1 MKTIANKE
9 INYSLH
15 NSENFKKE
23 LEPEIGDVI
32 EKVSGLLLEYFKFI
46 TENIKLRN
54 SSFSKFIIIR
64 GLDTIVNVF
73 NFILLYT
80 KNLDVTY
87 FHCQK
92 SFYFYV
98 EFVGQIS
105 EDEKMFLQLSSRDA
119 STYVYKKTIFDINS
133 ELRKSNEEISDY
145 TKLKLTVINCYIE
158 IYKTL
163 LLKLINDD
171 LNTLT
176 DTNLNLLEELYKKLN
191 NLSNKSLI
199 HELNNIVENLFY
211 NTQKT
216 NDLYEICILLIKK
229 IVKNPEI
236 VENIK
241 NNFLS
246 DDYKSKLLENHDKFV
261 AWIIS

>member
-9 INYSLH
+9 MNYSLH

-23 LEPEIGDVI
+23 LEAEIGDVI
-32 EKVSGLLLEYFKFI
+32 EKISGLLLEYFKFI

-54 SSFSKFIIIR
+54 SGFSKFIIIR

-105 EDEKMFLQLSSRDA
+105 EDEKIFLQLSSRDA

-145 TKLKLTVINCYIE
+145 TKLKLKVINCYIE

-171 LNTLT
+171 FNSLR
-176 DTNLNLLEELYKKLN
+176 DTNLKLLEELYKKLN
-191 NLSNKSLI
+191 NISNKSVI
-199 HELNNIVENLFY
+199 HELNNIIENLFY
-211 NTQKT
+211 NMQKT
-216 NDLYEICILLIKK
+216 NELYEICILLIKK
-229 IVKNPEI
+229 IVKNPQI
-236 VENIK
+236 IENIK
-241 NNFLS
+241 NKFS
-246 DDYKSKLLENHDKFV
+246 SEDYKSKLLENHDKLV
-261 AWIIS
+261 SWIIS

>member
-1 MKTIANKE
+1 MKTMANKE

-15 NSENFKKE
+15 NSENYKKE
-23 LEPEIGDVI
+23 LDSEIVDII
-32 EKVSGLLLEYFKFI
+32 EKISTLFLEYFKFI
-46 TENIKLRN
+46 VENIKLKN

-119 STYVYKKTIFDINS
+119 SNYVYKKTIFDINS
-133 ELRKSNEEISDY
+133 ELRKANEEISDY
-145 TKLKLTVINCYIE
+145 TKLKLSIVNCYIDL
-158 IYKTL
+158 YKTL
-163 LLKLINDD
+163 LLKLINNSSDVNSNMD
-171 LNTLT
+171 LLH
-176 DTNLNLLEELYKKLN
+176 ELYKKLN
-191 NLSNKSLI
+191 NLNNRSI
-199 HELNNIVENLFY
+199 IYDLNNIIENLFY
-211 NTQKT
+211 HIELPNQ
-216 NDLYEICILLIKK
+216 LYQISIILIKK
-229 IVKNPEI
+229 I
-236 VENIK
+236 IK
-241 NNFLS
+241 NNQLIENINSKFLS
-246 DDYKSKLLENHDKFV
+246 QDYKDKLEETPDKFV
-261 AWIIS
+261 SWLIS

>member
-1 MKTIANKE
+1 MKTITNKE

-15 NSENFKKE
+15 NLENFKKE
-23 LEPEIGDVI
+23 LETDISDVI
-32 EKVSGLLLEYFKFI
+32 EKISGLLLDYFKFI
-46 TENIKLRN
+46 IENIKLRN

-64 GLDTIVNVF
+64 GLDTVLNVF

-171 LNTLT
+171 LNHLR
-176 DTNLNLLEELYKKLN
+176 DININLLEELYKKLN
-191 NLSNKSLI
+191 NLSNKSFI
-199 HELNNIVENLFY
+199 HDLNNIFENLFY
-211 NTQKT
+211 NTQNAKE
-216 NDLYEICILLIKK
+216 LYEISILLIKK
-229 IVKNPEI
+229 INKNPEI
-236 VENIK
+236 IENINNKFILEEYK
-241 NNFLS
+241 N
-246 DDYKSKLLENHDKFV
+246 KLLDSPDKFV
-261 AWIIS
+261 AWFIS

>member
-15 NSENFKKE
+15 NCDNFKKE
-23 LEPEIGDVI
+23 LDSEIGDVV
-32 EKVSGLLLEYFKFI
+32 EKISGLFLEYFKFI
-46 TENIKLRN
+46 TENIKLKN

-64 GLDTIVNVF
+64 GLDTIINVF

-105 EDEKMFLQLSSRDA
+105 DDEKLFLQLSSRDA
-119 STYVYKKTIFDINS
+119 STYVYKKTIFDINP

-145 TKLKLTVINCYIE
+145 TKLKLTVINSYIE

-163 LLKLINDD
+163 LFKLINDD
-171 LNTLT
+171 FHNTVV
-176 DTNLNLLEELYKKLN
+176 NIGLLEELYKKLN

-199 HELNNIVENLFY
+199 YDLNNIIDNLFY
-211 NTQKT
+211 NTKNHT
-216 NDLYEICILLIKK
+216 DLYLISIILIKK
-229 IVKNPEI
+229 ITKNPQI
-236 VENIK
+236 IK
-241 NNFLS
+241 NINSKFLS
-246 DDYKSKLLENHDKFV
+246 DDYTSKLLETHDKLA
-261 AWIIS
+261 AWLIS

>member
-158 IYKTL
+158 LYKTL

-171 LNTLT
+171 F
-176 DTNLNLLEELYKKLN
+176 TNNVNLILLEELYKKLN
-191 NLSNKSLI
+191 NLSNKSVI
-199 HELNNIVENLFY
+199 HDLNNIIGKLFY
-211 NTQKT
+211 IKQKA
-216 NDLYEICILLIKK
+216 NELYEISILLIKK
-229 IVKNPEI
+229 INKNPEI
-236 VENIK
+236 IENI
-241 NNFLS
+241 NNKLIS
-246 DDYKSKLLENHDKFV
+246 EDYKSKLIDNPDKFV
-261 AWIIS
+261 TWLIS

>member
-9 INYSLH
+9 MNYSLH
-15 NSENFKKE
+15 NCDNFKKE
-23 LEPEIGDVI
+23 LEYEIGDVI
-32 EKVSGLLLEYFKFI
+32 EKISGLLLEYFKFI

-54 SSFSKFIIIR
+54 SGFLKFIIIR
-64 GLDTIVNVF
+64 GLDTILNVF

-105 EDEKMFLQLSSRDA
+105 EDEKIFLQLSSRDA

-133 ELRKSNEEISDY
+133 ELRKSNEIISDY
-145 TKLKLTVINCYIE
+145 TKLKLTIINCYIE

-163 LLKLINDD
+163 LLKLINED
-171 LNTLT
+171 LN
-176 DTNLNLLEELYKKLN
+176 DNININLLEELYKKLN
-191 NLSNKSLI
+191 NLNNKSLI
-199 HELNNIVENLFY
+199 HDLNNIIENLFY
-211 NTQKT
+211 NTQKAKE
-216 NDLYEICILLIKK
+216 LYEICILLIKK

-236 VENIK
+236 IQNIN

-246 DDYKSKLLENHDKFV
+246 ENYKNKLLENPDKFV
-261 AWIIS
+261 AWFIC

>member
-1 MKTIANKE
+1 MKTIVNKE
-9 INYSLH
+9 MNYSLH
-15 NSENFKKE
+15 NLENFKKE
-23 LEPEIGDVI
+23 LEHDISDII
-32 EKVSGLLLEYFKFI
+32 EKIAGLLLDYFKFI
-46 TENIKLRN
+46 IENIKLRN
-54 SSFSKFIIIR
+54 SGFSRFIIIR
-64 GLDTIVNVF
+64 GLDTVLNVF

-158 IYKTL
+158 LYKTL

-171 LNTLT
+171 FNNNK
-176 DTNLNLLEELYKKLN
+176 NLNLLEELYKKLN
-191 NLSNKSLI
+191 NLSNKSFI
-199 HELNNIVENLFY
+199 HELNNIFENLFY
-211 NTQKT
+211 NTQ
-216 NDLYEICILLIKK
+216 NANEFYEISILLIKK
-229 IVKNPEI
+229 INKNPEI
-236 VENIK
+236 IENIK
-241 NNFLS
+241 SKFIS
-246 DDYKSKLLENHDKFV
+246 EDYKNKLLDSPDKFV
-261 AWIIS
+261 AWFIS

>member
-1 MKTIANKE
+1 MKNIVNQEMK
-9 INYSLH
+9 YSLH

-32 EKVSGLLLEYFKFI
+32 EKISGLILEYFKFI
-46 TENIKLRN
+46 VENIKLRN

-64 GLDTIVNVF
+64 GLDTILNVF

-87 FHCQK
+87 FNCQK

-98 EFVGQIS
+98 EFVGQIT

-133 ELRKSNEEISDY
+133 ELRKNNEEISDY

-171 LNTLT
+171 LTNN
-176 DTNLNLLEELYKKLN
+176 TNLNLLEELYKKLN
-191 NLSNKSLI
+191 NLSNKSFI
-199 HELNNIVENLFY
+199 HDLNNIIENLFY
-211 NTQKT
+211 NTQKA
-216 NDLYEICILLIKK
+216 NELYEICILLIKK
-229 IVKNPEI
+229 IVKNPQI
-236 VENIK
+236 IKNIN

-246 DDYKSKLLENHDKFV
+246 EDYKNKLLEKPEKFI
-261 AWIIS
+261 AWFIS

>member
-1 MKTIANKE
+1 MKTIVNKE
-9 INYSLH
+9 MNYSLH
-15 NSENFKKE
+15 NLENFKKE
-23 LEPEIGDVI
+23 LEHDISDII
-32 EKVSGLLLEYFKFI
+32 EKIVGLILDYFKFI
-46 TENIKLRN
+46 IENIKLRN
-54 SSFSKFIIIR
+54 SGFSRFIIIR
-64 GLDTIVNVF
+64 GLDTVLNVF

-158 IYKTL
+158 LYKTL

-171 LNTLT
+171 FNNNK
-176 DTNLNLLEELYKKLN
+176 NLNLLEELYKKLN
-191 NLSNKSLI
+191 NLSNKSFI
-199 HELNNIVENLFY
+199 HELNNIFENLFY
-211 NTQKT
+211 NTQ
-216 NDLYEICILLIKK
+216 NANEFYEISILLIKK
-229 IVKNPEI
+229 INKNPEI
-236 VENIK
+236 IENIK
-241 NNFLS
+241 SKFIS
-246 DDYKSKLLENHDKFV
+246 EDYKNKLLDSPDKFV
-261 AWIIS
+261 AWFIS